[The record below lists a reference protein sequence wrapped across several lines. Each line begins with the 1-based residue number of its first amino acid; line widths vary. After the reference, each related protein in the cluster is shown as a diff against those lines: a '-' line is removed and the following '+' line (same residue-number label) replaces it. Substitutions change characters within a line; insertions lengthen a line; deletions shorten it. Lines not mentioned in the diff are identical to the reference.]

1 MAPLFPKNTDMRKSA
16 VYLLLLSFLVM
27 AAVSSCGKKEKSVK
41 QLEDEFLVQPKDSFN
56 TTDTA
61 EVKKLV
67 DEFIYRLNRKDIKAA
82 VSMLSF
88 LDGDSIISLPKD
100 LARRQARTLMN
111 VQGVRYTVER
121 LVFDQEKDNIVKV
134 NIVLFEKKADD
145 PRPNTTALYLKPIR
159 RDGKWY
165 LTTVDNMTDTNNLGG
180 TKIQN

>member
-1 MAPLFPKNTDMRKSA
+1 
-16 VYLLLLSFLVM
+16 
-27 AAVSSCGKKEKSVK
+27 
-41 QLEDEFLVQPKDSFN
+41 
-56 TTDTA
+56 
-61 EVKKLV
+61 
-67 DEFIYRLNRKDIKAA
+67 
-82 VSMLSF
+82 MLSF

-121 LVFDQEKDNIVKV
+121 VVFDQEKDNIVKI